1 MNATATET
9 LSNNQSH
16 GVSKTALYAIALV
29 ITADYLLFDAGFGLN
44 IAILAAIT
52 MLVMLAHTSSSI
64 RLKSLAFFVALV
76 TVLPLIEAASAN
88 ALLVGA
94 IGMSIASIIT
104 TKVLPDDF
112 TRLPTMLLKFMGA
125 APIQPLKALVAAI
138 PESQGKNIGLSI
150 MRQLATLLVPTV
162 FLLIFINL
170 FSTANPLIEQALQ
183 RLDFSKIAIAFEPGR
198 IMLWLIVA
206 IGAWALLR
214 PQYAKLRLGKQKPEV
229 HTVKRE
235 SLFFGESSIRLSLI
249 LFNALF
255 AVQTILDITYLWGGV
270 ELPEGLSYASYAHR
284 GAYPLIVTALL
295 AGGFVLVAMRKSGP
309 GTRNKLIRALVFI
322 WVVQNI
328 LLCGSAILRLNL
340 YVEIYS
346 LTLLRVAA
354 GIWMVLVA
362 LGLIL
367 ILIKIFRQQSNRW
380 LITANLCTLFLA
392 FYVTALIDTRAL
404 IATYNVENSFEINGT
419 GSALDLEYIAR
430 LGPDVLPAIDSYIE
444 RSSSSDLTG
453 RYTAEEIRKQLA
465 YAFKNRPQGWRNWSF
480 RNWRLENY
488 LAEHL
493 KKTTKAEPSNY
504 SSEYPWY

>member
-29 ITADYLLFDAGFGLN
+29 IMADYLLFDAGFGLN
-44 IAILAAIT
+44 IAALAAIT
-52 MLVMLAHTSSSI
+52 MLMMLVHTNSSI
-64 RLKSLAFFVALV
+64 KLKSLAFFIALISA
-76 TVLPLIEAASAN
+76 LPLIEAASPN
-88 ALLVGA
+88 ALLVSA
-94 IGMSIASIIT
+94 IGMSIAGIT
-104 TKVLPDDF
+104 TTKLLPDDF
-112 TRLPTMLLKFMGA
+112 TRLPQMLLKFICA

-138 PESQGKNIGLSI
+138 PESQGKNLGLTI
-150 MRQLATLLVPTV
+150 VQQLAALLVPSV
-162 FLLIFINL
+162 FLLIFVSL
-170 FSTANPLIEQALQ
+170 FSSANPLIEQALEK
-183 RLDFSKIAIAFEPGR
+183 LDFSKIAIAFEPGR

-214 PQYAKLRLGKQKPEV
+214 PQYAKLRPGKQKREV
-229 HTVKRE
+229 HTVRRE

-255 AVQTILDITYLWGGV
+255 AIQTILDMAYLWGGV
-270 ELPEGLSYASYAHR
+270 ELPEGLSYAAYAHR

-295 AGGFVLVAMRKSGP
+295 AAGFVLVAMRKSGP
-309 GTRNKLIRALVFI
+309 GTRNKLIRVLVFV

-328 LLCGSAILRLNL
+328 LLCSSAILRLNL

-367 ILIKIFRQQSNRW
+367 ILVKIFKHQSNRW

-392 FYVTALIDTRAL
+392 FYVTALVDTRAL
-404 IATYNVENSFEINGT
+404 IATYNVENSFEISGT
-419 GSALDLEYIAR
+419 GSTLDLDYMAR
-430 LGPDVLPAIDSYIE
+430 LGPEALPAIDSYIE
-444 RSSSSDLTG
+444 KSSDDDQAG
-453 RYTAEEIRKQLA
+453 RHSAEKIRKRLA
-465 YAFKNRPQGWRNWSF
+465 YAFKNRPQGWRNWSL
-480 RNWRLENY
+480 RDWRLENY

-504 SSEYPWY
+504 SSDYPWY